1 VPKTSRPTSRPP
13 AEKPAGRAPHQLPAG
28 RHGLPRSFVV
38 HNQRERILSAVPQV
52 TAAVGY
58 PAMTVEDVLARAGV
72 SRRTFY
78 DHFKSK
84 QDVFLAAYDAGAAQ
98 LAAVVREAF
107 DEADGTFEQVSGC
120 LLALLETLA
129 NEPDFAAMC
138 IVEVLAAG
146 PEALARRNAAMSWF
160 AGLIEESAR
169 PLPKSRRPPPLTAE
183 TVVGGIYE
191 VIYARILRNETSQL
205 PTLLP
210 DLTYSLLLP
219 YVGHDAAADALRR
232 LKRRR
237 PRRRSS

>member
-1 VPKTSRPTSRPP
+1 MAKPRTPRPRS
-13 AEKPAGRAPHQLPAG
+13 PHQLPAG

-38 HNQRERILSAVPQV
+38 SNQRERILSAVAEV
-52 TAAVGY
+52 TRVTGY
-58 PAMTVEDVLARAGV
+58 SAMTVEDIIARAGV

-78 DHFKSK
+78 DHFKSRE
-84 QDVFLAAYDAGAAQ
+84 DVFLQAYDAGAAQ
-98 LAAVVREAF
+98 LADVVREAH
-107 DEADGTFEQVSGC
+107 DSAEGLVDRAAGS

-129 NEPDFAAMC
+129 NEPSFARMC

-160 AGLIEESAR
+160 AGLIDEDAKR
-169 PLPKSRRPPPLTAE
+169 ALPKSRRPPPLTAE

-191 VIYARILRNETSQL
+191 VMYARILRGEVAEL
-205 PTLLP
+205 PSLLP

-219 YVGHDAAADALRR
+219 YTGATAAGEAMRR

-237 PRRRSS
+237 ARVAH